1 MGGNDGNDGNAELGP
16 SGAAEALHDVSNA
29 LTVVLGWLEE
39 AAQEVD
45 PARRV
50 HALEV
55 ATRKA
60 REARVL
66 AREAIGAPDEDI
78 GPTPIACIVRD
89 VVDALAIEVAR
100 RHVTVA
106 ITGQEEAAR
115 VVGSA
120 AISHVLTNLLLN
132 ALEFTPERSTIHVR
146 IGTGNGVFVE
156 VRDEGP
162 GVHPS
167 ILPRLFG
174 GGSRRP
180 GGAGI
185 GLRHSREVARKLGG
199 DLVHVAGT
207 DGATFV
213 LELRMAASTPIPPP
227 RPSMMLRAAVTGT
240 RVLVVE
246 DDRAVCDLL
255 EAGLGARGVSVV
267 TLHDGE
273 SLASKLPGLGPFDA
287 VLLDLS
293 PIAHDLDGALSAVRS
308 NSPGAGIVFISGS
321 AIALEPALTERFAQT
336 RWVRKPF
343 ELGEIAQA
351 LADLMAAKST

>member
-1 MGGNDGNDGNAELGP
+1 MGANDGNAELGP

-39 AAQEVD
+39 AAHETD
-45 PARRV
+45 ATRRG

-60 REARVL
+60 REARAL
-66 AREAIGAPDEDI
+66 AREAIGASDEDPGPVPI
-78 GPTPIACIVRD
+78 GRVVRD
-89 VVDALAIEVAR
+89 AIDGLAIEVAR
-100 RHVTVA
+100 RHVSVA
-106 ITGQEEAAR
+106 VVGGEEPAR

-120 AISHVLTNLLLN
+120 AVSHVLTNLLLN
-132 ALEFTPERSTIHVR
+132 ALEFTPERSTIYVR
-146 IGTGNGVFVE
+146 IGTENGVFVE
-156 VRDEGP
+156 IRDEGP

-167 ILPRLFG
+167 VLPRLFG

-185 GLRHSREVARKLGG
+185 GLRHSRDVARRLGG
-199 DLVHVAGT
+199 ELLHVPGGA
-207 DGATFV
+207 GATFV
-213 LELRMAASTPIPPP
+213 LRLPAAASTPIPPP
-227 RPSMMLRAAVTGT
+227 RPSMMLRAAVTGA

-267 TLHDGE
+267 TVHDGDAL
-273 SLASKLPGLGPFDA
+273 SDKLPAMGRFDA

-293 PIAHDLDGALSAVRS
+293 PIAHDLDGALSAVRAS
-308 NSPGAGIVFISGS
+308 SPDAGIVFISGS
-321 AIALEPALTERFAQT
+321 AIALEPALKQHFAET

-351 LADLMAAKST
+351 LADLMAAKSK